1 MSESIIAFKAGVQK
15 AIEDYENLIR
25 ASGKKVSVPRANDTV
40 ALNTI
45 LKTVYDS
52 PDECIGAVNVHLNQ
66 MKTKWWFQKSRL
78 KLSVSKVVEQFEN
91 PFVVAQ
97 ILENSRLQTRL
108 SEVISENVE
117 LKKQP
122 ASAPIPVPVVTQSIN
137 NDATEEVA
145 WNMQVGSTP
154 ASHQSLPNF
163 RDISQTP
170 ESFGSAQG
178 RVFAR
183 VK

>member
-1 MSESIIAFKAGVQK
+1 MNESITAFKAGVKK
-15 AIEDYENLIR
+15 AIEDYEDLIR
-25 ASGKKVSVPRANDTV
+25 ALGKKISVPRANDTI

-45 LKTVYDS
+45 LKIAYDL
-52 PDECIGAVNVHLNQ
+52 PEECIGAVKAHLKQ

-91 PFVVAQ
+91 PFVVEQ

-122 ASAPIPVPVVTQSIN
+122 ASAPVPVPVVAPSIN
-137 NDATEEVA
+137 NDATEGVD

-154 ASHQSLPNF
+154 ASHTSLPNF